1 MSNRRLMMD
10 NIEIPEFNDPEW
22 QVEMLKLLDEKLDA
36 LTLEIAS
43 DEGQELLDEAEMIVD
58 ALRQYSG
65 Y

>member
-1 MSNRRLMMD
+1 MD

-22 QVEMLKLLDEKLDA
+22 QVEMLRLLDEKLDA

>member
-1 MSNRRLMMD
+1 MD

-22 QVEMLKLLDEKLDA
+22 QVEMLKLLDERLDA

-43 DEGQELLDEAEMIVD
+43 DEGQELLGEAEIIVD